1 MSFEKHISSFR
12 QNHYA
17 VLILRL
23 VLLLLIFAISRMT
36 LCFFNADMF
45 SEFSL
50 GQILYAFL
58 VGFRFDFSILMM
70 IAALLILGNTL
81 PLKIK
86 FAKFFRETINSIT
99 IFMAFVAI
107 SFNLTDAI
115 YYRYTLKR
123 MTFDIFSYIDKTGT
137 FWDVAPQ
144 MMIDYWYTWVISVL
158 LLVAMIFFFRKLK
171 WIASKKPKYNWQKRL
186 RDTLVFVMAALV
198 ILLGIRGGFQLKP
211 INIVDAAKSVPSQLT
226 PLVLNTPFTIVKSYG
241 QTGLEEKNY
250 FEQSKLN
257 EWFDPLKSYQS
268 REDNQKQNVVVIILE
283 SFSSEH
289 IGFLSGKRSFTP
301 FLDSLFEHSL
311 AFRGTANGKRS
322 IEGIP
327 AILSSLPTLSDESF
341 LNSPYA
347 ANSIEGM
354 AHTLDKYGYTTAFF
368 HGGKNGTMSFDS
380 YAKAAGFQRYYG
392 KNEYP
397 NPEDFDGHWGIWDEE
412 FLQFFKEELSAM
424 PQPFLGAVFTLSSH
438 HPFSVP
444 ERYAGKFPRGD
455 LPIQQCIAYTDHALK
470 LFFKESEK
478 EDWFFHTLFVITAD
492 HTSEGSELK
501 YQNNLGQ
508 FGIPIAFYAPV
519 DAMLAAQSARLP
531 VQQTDILPSV
541 LDYLGVQDILVCFG
555 SSVFDS
561 LRKPFA
567 VNYFNQKF
575 QILDQQYLL
584 QSQSDKILGLYEYQ
598 KDSLLKHNLL
608 GTRNID
614 SLLDFQKAFIQQ
626 YNNRMIYNQIQY
638 RRHE

>member
-1 MSFEKHISSFR
+1 MSL
-12 QNHYA
+12 Y
-17 VLILRL
+17 
-23 VLLLLIFAISRMT
+23 
-36 LCFFNADMF
+36 FFNADMF
-45 SEFSL
+45 SEFGI
-50 GQILYAFL
+50 GQILNAFL

-70 IAALLILGNTL
+70 IAVVLILGNML

-86 FAKFFRETINSIT
+86 FAKIFRESINSIT
-99 IFMAFVAI
+99 IFIAFIAI

-123 MTFDIFSYIDKTGT
+123 MTFDIFSYIDKTGA

-144 MMIDYWYTWVISVL
+144 MMLDYWYTWVISIL
-158 LLVAMIFFFRKLK
+158 LLVAKIFFFRKLK
-171 WIASKKPKYNWQKRL
+171 WIESKKTKYSWQKRL
-186 RDTLVFVMAALV
+186 RDTFFFFVAAMV
-198 ILLGIRGGFQLKP
+198 ILIGIRGGFQLKP

-241 QTGLEEKNY
+241 QTGLEEKSY
-250 FEQSKLN
+250 FEHAQLNKLFN
-257 EWFDPLKSYQS
+257 PLKSYQN
-268 REDNQKQNVVVIILE
+268 RGALRKQNVVVIILE

-301 FLDSLFEHSL
+301 FLDSLFAHSL
-311 AFRGTANGKRS
+311 AFKGTANGKRS

-347 ANSIEGM
+347 ANGIEGM
-354 AHTLDKYGYTTAFF
+354 AHTLRKYGYTTAFF

-397 NPEDFDGHWGIWDEE
+397 NQDDFDGHWGIWDEE
-412 FLQFFKEELSAM
+412 FLQFFKEELSGM
-424 PQPFLGAVFTLSSH
+424 KKPFLGALFTLSSH
-438 HPFSVP
+438 HPFRVP
-444 ERYAGKFPRGD
+444 ERYQGKFPQGE
-455 LPIQQCIAYTDHALK
+455 LPIQQCVAYTDHALK
-470 LFFKESEK
+470 LFFEESAK
-478 EDWFFHTLFVITAD
+478 KDWFDNTLFVITAD

-508 FGIPIAFYAPV
+508 FSIPIVFYAPG
-519 DAMLAAQSARLP
+519 DAAVSAQSTHLP

-541 LDYLGVQDILVCFG
+541 LDYLGIQDTLVCFG

-575 QILDQQYLL
+575 QILNQQYLL
-584 QSQSDKILGLYEYQ
+584 QSQSDKLLGLFEYQ
-598 KDSLLKHNLL
+598 QDSLLKNNLL
-608 GTRNID
+608 GERNID
-614 SLLDFQKAFIQQ
+614 SLLEFQKAFIQQ
-626 YNNRMIYNQIQY
+626 YNNRMMYNQIQY
-638 RRHE
+638 RNHE